1 MALFGESAG
10 CEKRLLV
17 AQAQRARRG
26 GRRRRAIALYQRA
39 LALEPDDLE
48 VALALA
54 PLLAWEGR
62 HFESWSL
69 FRHAGKSLL
78 RSGRLEWCL
87 SVFKDAT
94 RCLPFEFE
102 AWRICAELEQKLRR
116 PEDARETLL
125 EGRQHFRSPAL
136 RGQAVALLKLARELD
151 PWHPEIV
158 IDLAQLTGQNEQ
170 EDDALDLLR
179 HLALRCGARDVRR
192 IRAAQLRM
200 TWSVRFAL
208 LWWTALWQELRGNSG
223 QPTPPQPLP
232 GPSVF
237 EESFLG

>member
-1 MALFGESAG
+1 MALFSESTS
-10 CEKRLLV
+10 CERRLLV
-17 AQAQRARRG
+17 AQAQRARRA
-26 GRRRRAIALYQRA
+26 GRRRRAIALYQRG
-39 LALEPDDLE
+39 LALEPDDIE

-62 HFESWSL
+62 HFEAWSL
-69 FRHAGKSLL
+69 FRQAGKALL
-78 RSGRLEWCL
+78 RGGRLEWCL
-87 SVFKDAT
+87 AVFKDAT

-136 RGQAVALLKLARELD
+136 RGQAVALLKLARSLD
-151 PWHPEIV
+151 PWHPDIV
-158 IDLAQLTGQNEQ
+158 IDLAQLTAQNEQ
-170 EDDALDLLR
+170 EEDALDLLR
-179 HLALRCGARDVRR
+179 HLALRCSARDIRR
-192 IRAAQLRM
+192 VRAAQLRM
-200 TWSVRFAL
+200 TWSVRFAV
-208 LWWTALWQELRGNSG
+208 LWWNALWHELRDTRR
-223 QPTPPQPLP
+223 QPSQPLP